1 MLETL
6 IKLKESLI
14 AQGISGAPIDAID
27 EAIEAARQQ
36 ASQSAADVEAAA
48 NKAKQSAAQ
57 AGAETI
63 KVNERPPQAPVSTYF
78 KPKSPP
84 DISLRPIIGYMNNRK
99 IIMYFLNLAGTK
111 KEAPTR
117 KNNVKNAV
125 FILHCS
131 ESGYKP

>member
-1 MLETL
+1 MY
-6 IKLKESLI
+6 LI
-14 AQGISGAPIDAID
+14 AGRFDLLPSAKMVPIGKHNI
-27 EAIEAARQQ
+27 
-36 ASQSAADVEAAA
+36 
-48 NKAKQSAAQ
+48 KAK
-57 AGAETI
+57 AETI
-63 KVNERPPQAPVSTYF
+63 NVKDNPPQAPVSTYF

-99 IIMYFLNLAGTK
+99 IIMYFLNLVGTK